1 LLLPRSWV
9 TLTSAL
15 TSAPEGS
22 RVPMGARRAVPA
34 AKASGRYRF
43 GEGTFPRIPGN
54 DGEAPKDLYGACWCQ
69 VVFFS
74 VSPDR
79 SRVAGRSPEAPRDRG
94 RRSPGVCRPI
104 SILRGC
110 PASCRARPGIGPAE
124 RSAPPPL
131 LPNALGVA
139 GDAAPARRAVGGSAG
154 AAWHGVAPAARPR
167 SVVPRGCDV
176 WEY

>member
-54 DGEAPKDLYGACWCQ
+54 DGEAPIADIPYLTLERGESTHSSRSFPAGTGAITRLLRRWVREFQQ
-69 VVFFS
+69 VSCF
-74 VSPDR
+74 
-79 SRVAGRSPEAPRDRG
+79 
-94 RRSPGVCRPI
+94 
-104 SILRGC
+104 SILRAVINRYIVFVNFPNCRSGENYGPSRC
-110 PASCRARPGIGPAE
+110 FCKVNGPELTINLCDHLNASIDARIFLGI
-124 RSAPPPL
+124 
-131 LPNALGVA
+131 
-139 GDAAPARRAVGGSAG
+139 
-154 AAWHGVAPAARPR
+154 PR
-167 SVVPRGCDV
+167 
-176 WEY
+176 